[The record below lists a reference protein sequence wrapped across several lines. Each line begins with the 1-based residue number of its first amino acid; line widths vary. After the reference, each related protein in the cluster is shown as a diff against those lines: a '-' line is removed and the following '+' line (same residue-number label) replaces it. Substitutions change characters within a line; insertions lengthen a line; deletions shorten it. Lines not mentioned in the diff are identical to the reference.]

1 MIKIKSLSTGTASER
16 AARDPRS
23 SRMSLRRTT
32 VAVAAVAVSTVGLTL
47 TGAPAAT
54 AAGARPNFQVP
65 FVCGQ
70 EWQGAMY
77 SGHDPRMAI
86 DFNHYAADGSRDDQ
100 GRRVVASAAGTVDTV
115 EQWETSYGNHVII
128 RHGNGW
134 TTLYAHLLDG
144 SLTVAEGQPV
154 SKGQVIGRV
163 GASGLPNSDADHLHY
178 EQRADRTAV
187 LSYFYGDRPATDGAT
202 RAYRSPAC

>member
-1 MIKIKSLSTGTASER
+1 
-16 AARDPRS
+16 
-23 SRMSLRRTT
+23 MSLRRTT
-32 VAVAAVAVSTVGLTL
+32 VAAAAVAVSVVGLALAGT
-47 TGAPAAT
+47 PAAT

-65 FVCGQ
+65 FLCGQ

-77 SGHDPRMAI
+77 AGHSPRMAI

-100 GRRVVASAAGTVDTV
+100 GRRVVASAAGTVETI
-115 EQWETSYGNHVII
+115 ERWETSYGNHVII

-144 SLTVAEGQPV
+144 SLTVQENQTV

-163 GASGLPNSDADHLHY
+163 GASGLSDPDADHLHY
-178 EQRADRTAV
+178 EQRADRNDV
-187 LSYFYGDRPATDGAT
+187 LSVFYGNRPATDEAT

>member
-1 MIKIKSLSTGTASER
+1 MTFSRPTAT
-16 AARDPRS
+16 AA
-23 SRMSLRRTT
+23 
-32 VAVAAVAVSTVGLTL
+32 AVAAAAVGLAL
-47 TGAPAAT
+47 AGAPAAT

-77 SGHDPRMAI
+77 GSHEPRKAI
-86 DFNHYAADGSRDDQ
+86 DFNHYAADGSRDDE
-100 GRRVVASAAGTVDTV
+100 GRRVVASAAGTIDTI
-115 EQWETSYGNHVII
+115 ERWETSYGNHVVI
-128 RHGNGW
+128 RHGSGW

-144 SLTVAEGQPV
+144 SITVREGQSV

-163 GASGLPNSDADHLHY
+163 GASGLSDADADHLHY
-178 EQRADRTAV
+178 EQRADRVSV
-187 LSYFYGDRPATDGAT
+187 LPVFYGDRPATDNAT